1 MERYFR
7 FIAGIFLVAALLSCN
22 LSNIEE
28 FQLGA
33 NFVDSNAGVVL
44 IDTMLINTST
54 VRFDSIATSGVS
66 SLLVGGY
73 KNNFTGS
80 VTSNPNFEF
89 SSGTFTLIDKDLV
102 YDSLVVRMNYNG
114 YFIGDTTKLM
124 TINVKRL
131 TKELKA
137 NTDGYLYNTSSFKE
151 ADNSLGQVQFYPQ
164 PHSKSNL
171 YFHLND
177 QLGKV
182 LFKYIVNK
190 NDTVSN
196 ATYFQEL
203 FKGMAYVSDE
213 NQNQAAVGF
222 AHDSISLR
230 VYYHEV
236 IKEVDSKV
244 KTFFTFPVDGSGIWY
259 NQITHDPSGSLL
271 ATIGQSK
278 NILPSTQT
286 SDLAMVQAGSGIYTK
301 INIPGVSYIKGY
313 GKNVAFI
320 SSRIQI
326 TPLKGSYSATNP
338 LPDSLSV
345 YIADPKNRILS
356 QLAYS
361 TGNVYANKI
370 VPSNLDQLPYYE
382 VDITPFFTT
391 VLANTGINKNS
402 LLIGTVAS
410 QTSKT
415 INPVIFSGTDSKN
428 QIVKM
433 HVYCYIDKSK

>member
-7 FIAGIFLVAALLSCN
+7 FIAGIFLMTALFSCN

-33 NFVDSNAGVVL
+33 NFVNSNAGVVL

-54 VRFDSIATSGVS
+54 VRFDSIGTSKLN
-66 SLLVGGY
+66 SLLIGGY
-73 KNNFTGS
+73 ANNFTGT
-80 VTSNPNFEF
+80 VTSNPIFEF
-89 SSGTFTLIDKDLV
+89 TSGSFTLIAKDLL
-102 YDSLVVRMNYNG
+102 YDSLVVRMKYDS
-114 YFIGDTTKLM
+114 YFIGDTTKLI
-124 TINVKRL
+124 TINVKQL
-131 TKELKA
+131 TKLLKA
-137 NTDGYLYNTSSFKE
+137 NTAGYLCNTSSFPE
-151 ADNSLGQVQFYPQ
+151 ADNSLGQVQFYPH
-164 PHSKSNL
+164 PKSKSDL
-171 YFHLND
+171 YLHLND
-177 QLGKV
+177 ELGKV
-182 LFKYIVNK
+182 LFNYIVNK

-196 ATYFQEL
+196 ATTFQDYFR
-203 FKGMAYVSDE
+203 GMAIVSAE

-244 KTFFTFPVDGSGIWY
+244 KTFFPFPIDGSGIWY
-259 NQITHDPSGSLL
+259 NQIKHDPSGSLL

-301 INIPGVSYIKGY
+301 INIPGISYITGF

-320 SSRIQI
+320 SSRIQL

-338 LPDSLSV
+338 LPDSLAV
-345 YIADPKNRILS
+345 YIADPKNRVLS
-356 QLAYS
+356 QLAYP
-361 TGNVYANKI
+361 TAKVYANKI
-370 VPSNLDQLPYYE
+370 VPADLDLLPYYE
-382 VDITPFFTT
+382 VDLTPFFTS

-402 LLIGTVAS
+402 LLIGAVAS
-410 QTSKT
+410 QAGKT
-415 INPVIFSGTDSKN
+415 INPVVFSGTDSKN
-428 QIVKM
+428 EIVKM